1 MSMKPVLLF
10 AVVSLWGLIGPAAE
24 SMAQPQAARGTT
36 TVVQLS
42 QTIRGDCGQAPGLHC
57 RASEDEYR
65 DPETRRATILSAPF
79 RPLRWTEQARSALI
93 MAMSGIGT
101 TRTCRHV
108 CSDDCFEGK
117 ADSIRSLRAP
127 KRLRKARSCH

>member
-42 QTIRGDCGQAPGLHC
+42 QTIRGDCGQAPGLHF

-65 DPETRRATILSAPF
+65 DPETRRATILSAPC
-79 RPLRWTEQARSALI
+79 RPVRWADTRPALI
-93 MAMSGIGT
+93 VPMSRPPIG
-101 TRTCRHV
+101 RV
-108 CSDDCFEGK
+108 CPPSTGG
-117 ADSIRSLRAP
+117 
-127 KRLRKARSCH
+127 